1 MTNALTA
8 LGAPELPA
16 DYFYRVA
23 DEYYGIT
30 VQVRRERRFGS
41 AFVTEVYAT
50 PQPGQSAERAL
61 ALACMKLRRFVLEAA
76 EERRKVNAMAQYV
89 GDHK

>member
-1 MTNALTA
+1 MKNALTD

-16 DYFYRVA
+16 GYFYRVA
-23 DEYYGIT
+23 DDLYGIT

-50 PQPGQSAERAL
+50 PKEGQSAENAVV
-61 ALACMKLRRFVLEAA
+61 LACMKLCRFVREAA
-76 EERRKVNAMAQYV
+76 EERQKTDAMAKYL